1 MLPGGIQDESS
12 KHEHQKNHKRS
23 ISQTAN
29 AEQLRHLYKR
39 KEALR
44 SRLRKHG
51 LLTME
56 RRQAIDKMLCAIH
69 NNIAWMTEVLHSA
82 EDAQLCQP
90 SFIQTLAAQKN
101 NLTVFAAQ
109 IKKYKEKNKEILTW
123 RVCANGK
130 RQLWMARTHLEI
142 LYRRLV
148 PLRDLSS

>member
-1 MLPGGIQDESS
+1 MLPGGIQDETS

-29 AEQLRHLYKR
+29 AELLRPLSKT

-51 LLTME
+51 LLTMT
-56 RRQAIDKMLCAIH
+56 RRQAIDRMLCAIH

-109 IKKYKEKNKEILTW
+109 IKKYKEKNKEHGTKQHI
-123 RVCANGK
+123 K
-130 RQLWMARTHLEI
+130 RGMVQLADAVKHFD
-142 LYRRLV
+142 Y
-148 PLRDLSS
+148 LRKLLAFHRADG

>member
-12 KHEHQKNHKRS
+12 KHEHKKIYKRS
-23 ISQTAN
+23 LSQTAN
-29 AEQLRHLYKR
+29 AELLRPLSKT

-51 LLTME
+51 LLTMT
-56 RRQAIDKMLCAIH
+56 RRQAIDRMLCAIH

-90 SFIQTLAAQKN
+90 SFIQKLAALKD

-109 IKKYKEKNKEILTW
+109 IKKYKEKNKEHGT
-123 RVCANGK
+123 
-130 RQLWMARTHLEI
+130 RQHINMGWFSWPTQ
-142 LYRRLV
+142 
-148 PLRDLSS
+148 

>member
-1 MLPGGIQDESS
+1 MLPGGIQDEIS
-12 KHEHQKNHKRS
+12 KYEHQKNHKRS

-29 AEQLRHLYKR
+29 AELLRPLSKT

-51 LLTME
+51 LLTMT
-56 RRQAIDKMLCAIH
+56 RRQAIDRMLCAIH

-90 SFIQTLAAQKN
+90 SFIQTLAALKN

-109 IKKYKEKNKEILTW
+109 IKKYKEKNKEHGTRQHI
-123 RVCANGK
+123 K
-130 RQLWMARTHLEI
+130 RGMDQLADTVKHFD
-142 LYRRLV
+142 Y
-148 PLRDLSS
+148 LRKLLAFHRADG